1 MIQMKLLDDSAENL
15 GCFSR
20 NSWMFQLKLLDDLAE
35 TLGWFS

>member
-1 MIQMKLLDDSAENL
+1 MIQLKLLGDLAENL